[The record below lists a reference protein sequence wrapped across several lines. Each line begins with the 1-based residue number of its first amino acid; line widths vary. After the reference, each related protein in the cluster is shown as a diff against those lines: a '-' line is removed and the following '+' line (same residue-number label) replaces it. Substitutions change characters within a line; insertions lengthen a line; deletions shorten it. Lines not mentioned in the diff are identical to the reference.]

1 MTSGGPW
8 SAGTDQEEQEEE
20 EEGEGE
26 GEGGRGRSSDRLS
39 FTHPLLSTEGAIR
52 APFPPPYTP
61 SRQKQLFLVE
71 CSVVVRVCGREG
83 WREGV

>member
-1 MTSGGPW
+1 MSNEGRRKVR
-8 SAGTDQEEQEEE
+8 QEEE
-20 EEGEGE
+20 R
-26 GEGGRGRSSDRLS
+26 GGRMRKGRGEVTSCPSKTPFSPQRE
-39 FTHPLLSTEGAIR
+39 PC
-52 APFPPPYTP
+52 APPSPPPYTP